1 MKNSIKILAG
11 SVAVL
16 FALTAT
22 CPGQVTTVGKT
33 ITSTGEKTVTGTVG
47 NTIRSTVEKVITG
60 KESESSQELIS
71 LQKNKEL
78 HFNEETT
85 PSAVKFN
92 VSAEYN
98 YLRVN
103 IDCSLFSGII
113 AIELIDPNGK
123 KQGIY
128 TVKTED
134 NIRKGNKTQVNEKA
148 QGNMQKMF
156 RNPLKG
162 DWLIFVDPIKATGN
176 VKINIIQQI
185 DPRIDYIELH
195 EVEVK

>member
-1 MKNSIKILAG
+1 MKNSIKILAW

-33 ITSTGEKTVTGTVG
+33 IRSTGEKTVGK
-47 NTIRSTVEKVITG
+47 TIRSTGEKVVTG

-78 HFNEETT
+78 HFSEETT

-98 YLRVN
+98 YLKVN
-103 IDCSLFSGII
+103 IDCSLNSGII

-128 TVKTED
+128 TVKSED
-134 NIRKGNKTQVNEKA
+134 SIVKGDKTQVGESA

-162 DWLIFVDPIKATGN
+162 DWLITVAPIKAKGN
-176 VKINIIQQI
+176 VKININQQV
-185 DPRIDYIELH
+185 DPRIDYVELH

>member
-1 MKNSIKILAG
+1 MKNSFKIFAG

-22 CPGQVTTVGKT
+22 CPGQITTTGKA
-33 ITSTGEKTVTGTVG
+33 IKSTGEKVV
-47 NTIRSTVEKVITG
+47 TG
-60 KESESSQELIS
+60 KESESSQELIK
-71 LQKNKEL
+71 LEKNKEL
-78 HFNEETT
+78 SFNEETT
-85 PSAVKFN
+85 PSRVKFN
-92 VSAEYN
+92 VSEEYN
-98 YLRVN
+98 YLRIN
-103 IDCSLFSGII
+103 IDCRLNSGIMS
-113 AIELIDPNGK
+113 IELTDPNGK

-134 NIRKGNKTQVNEKA
+134 NIFKGNKTQVGETA

-156 RNPLKG
+156 RHPLKG
-162 DWLIFVDPIKATGN
+162 EWLIYVDPIKAKGN